1 MRGFVGE
8 VKITRQAGLLNSR
21 LARMDLVPKV
31 LPEQVSGK
39 GADNVDAVQSS
50 SQKSEKWIVLLQQIE
65 K

>member
-1 MRGFVGE
+1 
-8 VKITRQAGLLNSR
+8 
-21 LARMDLVPKV
+21 MDLVPKV

-39 GADNVDAVQSS
+39 GADNVDAVQRS